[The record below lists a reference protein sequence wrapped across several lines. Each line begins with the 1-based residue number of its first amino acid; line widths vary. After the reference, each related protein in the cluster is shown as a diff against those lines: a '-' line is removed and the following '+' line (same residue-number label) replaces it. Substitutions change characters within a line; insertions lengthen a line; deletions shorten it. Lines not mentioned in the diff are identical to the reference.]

1 MTYQSCKQLLLAFML
16 CLCLGACSSR
26 TEGID
31 AQPALIPM
39 PQEVTYQE
47 GLFFLEGQVP
57 LSISGVE
64 GDELEQLQQLALQ
77 KLNANDSQ
85 VYTVYIAEANGE
97 GGVMASIR
105 LILDQTHGEAEA
117 YTLSV
122 TEEGAELRAG
132 STQGLRYALQTL
144 VQLDLG
150 QGRLPL
156 CRIKDKPR
164 FAYRGLML
172 DVSRHYMPVDY
183 IIGLL
188 DRMASYKLNRFHWHI
203 VDGGGWRMQVD
214 SYPLLTQKA
223 AYRTVE
229 GWDEWWHNGDRRF
242 VDEANKAQG
251 YGGYYTK
258 DEIRQV
264 VAYAQRQ
271 GITIVPEIEMPG
283 HSNEVAAAY
292 PELFCK
298 QEWARDVTDVCI
310 GREETFQ
317 FFETILK
324 ETMELF
330 PSEYIHIG
338 GDEAAMNHWGDC
350 PKCQERMKKE
360 GLKDLHELQSYM
372 IRRIERF
379 LKDNGRKLIGWDE
392 ILMGGLAPEATVMS
406 WRGESGGIQAAEQGH
421 DVIMTPNC
429 SLYLDYYQTYGD
441 SQPRAIGGYVPL
453 KTVYEYNPVPQAL
466 TKDKQHHVLGVQ
478 ANLWTEYVG
487 SGQHAD
493 YMFFPRAIALAEVA
507 WTEPEHKSYDS
518 FRRRVSIHTDRLRS
532 AGVDAYPLI
541 GINARVEV
549 DTLQRKAILHL
560 DAERYPVQIRYT
572 LDGTEPIE
580 SSALYTEPIE
590 TTDSLIILA
599 RPFAPGLVNAEPLL
613 EYRVDYHKAI
623 GAKVSYKNAWNKRY
637 PAGEA
642 RALVDGLR
650 GTPTYLDGL
659 WQGFTEPLDM
669 VIDLGQVQPIRH
681 VFARFMQEREQWVY
695 MPQSVEVWCSQD
707 GKNYVSLGRL
717 HPKTSEMN
725 PRPCFETFD
734 FYTNTQARYIRL
746 EAPIGRSAGHFIFTD
761 EVVVH

>member
-1 MTYQSCKQLLLAFML
+1 MIRNLFKHIAIGALALIALGSCTSKALPEDL
-16 CLCLGACSSR
+16 
-26 TEGID
+26 
-31 AQPALIPM
+31 QPALIPM
-39 PQEVTYQE
+39 PQEVAYQQGSFILQGE
-47 GLFFLEGQVP
+47 VS

-64 GDELEQLQQLALQ
+64 GVELDQLQQLALDR
-77 KLNANDSQ
+77 LNDSRAQ
-85 VYTVYIAEANGE
+85 GYTVYMAESKGE
-97 GGVMASIR
+97 PGDQASIR
-105 LILDQTHGEAEA
+105 LTLDQTLGEAEA
-117 YTLSV
+117 YELSV
-122 TEEGAELRAG
+122 TKDGVELRGG
-132 STQGLRYALQTL
+132 SAQGLRYALQTL
-144 VQLDLG
+144 AQLE
-150 QGRLPL
+150 QGDGHLPL
-156 CRIKDKPR
+156 CQIKDKPR

-183 IIGLL
+183 IMGLL
-188 DRMASYKLNRFHWHI
+188 DKMATYKLNRFHWHI

-223 AYRTVE
+223 SYRTVE
-229 GWDEWWHNGDRRF
+229 DWDEWWHGGNRRF
-242 VDEANKAQG
+242 LDIADKVEG

-258 DEIRQV
+258 EEIRKV
-264 VAYAQRQ
+264 VAHAQRL
-271 GITIVPEIEMPG
+271 GITVIPEIEMPG

-292 PELFCK
+292 PELFCI
-298 QEWARDVTDVCI
+298 QEWRSDVTDVCI

-317 FFETILK
+317 FFEAVLK

-338 GDEAAMNHWGDC
+338 GDEATMDYWGAC
-350 PKCQERMKKE
+350 PKCQERMKSE
-360 GLKDLHELQSYM
+360 GLKDVHELQSYM

-421 DVIMTPNC
+421 DVIMTPNG

-441 SQPRAIGGYVPL
+441 SQPRAIGGFVPI
-453 KTVYEYNPVPQAL
+453 KKVYEYNPVPETLA
-466 TKDKQHHVLGVQ
+466 KDKQHHILGVQ
-478 ANLWTEYVG
+478 GNLWTEYVG

-507 WTEPEHKSYDS
+507 WTQPERKSYDS
-518 FRRRVSIHTDRLRS
+518 FRRRVTIHTDRLRR

-541 GINARVEV
+541 GINARVEIDSV
-549 DTLQRKAILHL
+549 QKKAILHL
-560 DAERYPVQIRYT
+560 DAERDPVQIRYT
-572 LDGTEPIE
+572 LDGREPVE

-599 RPFAPGLVNAEPLL
+599 RPFAPGLENVKPLL

-695 MPQSVEVWCSQD
+695 MPQSVEVWCSED

-717 HPKTSEMN
+717 QPKTSETN

-734 FYTNTQARYIRL
+734 FYTNARARYIRL
-746 EAPIGRSAGHFIFTD
+746 EATIGRSAGHFIFTD